1 MSAGRLDASAFVPD
15 IDDDTLL
22 VGEPADLVLEAG
34 QRSLIHQANMDEA
47 TFPIFFASLDRRPS
61 TAKKP
66 ASIPRKSA
74 PIRPAGLRSQ

>member
-34 QRSLIHQANMDEA
+34 QRRLVHRADMDVGD
-47 TFPIFFASLDRRPS
+47 FSFGDFIQKVSCMSR
-61 TAKKP
+61 
-66 ASIPRKSA
+66 
-74 PIRPAGLRSQ
+74 AG